1 MRTYK
6 FELGVS
12 LSIVVPDQFLEG
24 QLLAARAEDA
34 TKFQQELVKSYD
46 EAHSAAWAAYNEFA
60 ATCLDEELLQGA
72 VELREDDLDAAADTF
87 LQALLKNGLRMGVRG
102 QLLAMAADSGLGIKV
117 APVSVPVEEIHVHGD
132 DSEEHS

>member
-46 EAHSAAWAAYNEFA
+46 EAHSAAWASYNEFA
-60 ATCLDEELLQGA
+60 ADCLDAEVLAER
-72 VELREDDLDAAADTF
+72 VEAREDELDAAADTF
-87 LQALLKNGLRMGVRG
+87 LQALLKNGLRVGVRG

-117 APVSVPVEEIHVHGD
+117 APVSEPVEEIPAHGD
-132 DSEEHS
+132 ESEEHS